1 MTAARAFV
9 VGTRGSLLARRQT
22 DIVLDILT
30 KRHPDARFEV
40 EVIRTTGD
48 RRADEPL
55 HQIREEGVFVKEL
68 ESALLAGRIDLA
80 VHSLKDMP
88 VDTTAGLVIAAVARR
103 EDPRDALVTR
113 DGLKLRELPP
123 GSRIATDSLRRA
135 CQLRALRPDLRI
147 VSIRGNVDT
156 RIRKVEAGEAEGVVM
171 AAAALARM
179 GWTGRAA
186 DIMDERS
193 MLPAPGQ
200 GAIALETRA
209 DDAAAREMASAA
221 NDVDSERATT
231 AERAFLRR
239 LGGGCRVPIAAL
251 GRIENGELRLAGLV
265 GDAAGERIVRGE
277 LAGPADE
284 AEALGARLAERLLSD
299 GAGALLGEG
308 S

>member
-1 MTAARAFV
+1 MTAGRALV

-22 DIVLDILT
+22 EIVLDILSG
-30 KRHPDARFEV
+30 RHPETRFEV
-40 EVIRTTGD
+40 EVMRTTGD
-48 RRADEPL
+48 RRANERL
-55 HQIREEGVFVKEL
+55 HRMREEGVFVKEL
-68 ESALLAGRIDLA
+68 ESALLARRIDLA

-88 VDTTAGLVIAAVARR
+88 VDTTAGLAIAAVAKR

-113 DGLKLRELPP
+113 DGLKLRDLPP

-156 RIRKVEAGEAEGVVM
+156 RIRKVEAGEAEGVIV

-186 DIMDERS
+186 GIMDERS

-209 DDAAAREMASAA
+209 DDAAARDIASAA
-221 NDVDSERATT
+221 NDVDSERATA

-251 GRIENGELRLAGLV
+251 GRIEGVALRLAGLV

-277 LAGPADE
+277 IAGPVDD
-284 AEALGARLAERLLSD
+284 AEALGARLAEQLLSE
-299 GAGALLGEG
+299 GARELLKEAT
-308 S
+308 

>member
-1 MTAARAFV
+1 M
-9 VGTRGSLLARRQT
+9 
-22 DIVLDILT
+22 
-30 KRHPDARFEV
+30 
-40 EVIRTTGD
+40 
-48 RRADEPL
+48 
-55 HQIREEGVFVKEL
+55 REEGVFVKEL

-88 VDTTAGLVIAAVARR
+88 VDTPEALAIAAVTRR

-113 DGLKLRELPP
+113 GAVRLSKLPA
-123 GSRIATDSLRRA
+123 GARIGTDSLRRA

-171 AAAALARM
+171 AVAALARM
-179 GWTGRAA
+179 GWLGRAA

-200 GAIALETRA
+200 GAIALEIRA
-209 DDAAAREMASAA
+209 DDAAARRIASSA
-221 NDVDSERATT
+221 NDFDSERATT

-251 GRIENGELRLAGLV
+251 GRLEDGKLRLKGLV
-265 GDAAGERIVRGE
+265 GDEAGERIMRDEIVGRVEEGE
-277 LAGPADE
+277 D
-284 AEALGARLAERLLSD
+284 LGVRLAERLLSR
-299 GAGALLGEG
+299 GAADLVKEDA
-308 S
+308 